1 MSEGRTCSGDVTR
14 VAWGQ
19 THSLSNPGLACKS
32 VPGLYF
38 PHPLLIPPCSC
49 QDLAEVAACIP
60 PAGVCEPGGRPGS
73 PTAAIVLLGP
83 PAVCIGLPVSLA
95 TYMQTQNWA
104 HRYLKTFSLREKVS
118 LFFFCS
124 NSLIKIKHN
133 CTHKGSLDCVQRHK
147 VCVRGAMNQAL
158 KTKSSV
164 VNY

>member
-1 MSEGRTCSGDVTR
+1 MSEGHTCSGDVTR
-14 VAWGQ
+14 VVWSQ

-38 PHPLLIPPCSC
+38 PLPLLIPPCSC
-49 QDLAEVAACIP
+49 QDVAEVAACIP

-73 PTAAIVLLGP
+73 PTAAIMLLGP
-83 PAVCIGLPVSLA
+83 PAVRIGLPVSLA

-124 NSLIKIKHN
+124 NSLIKN
-133 CTHKGSLDCVQRHK
+133 QTQLYSQGQLGVCT
-147 VCVRGAMNQAL
+147 
-158 KTKSSV
+158 KT
-164 VNY
+164 